1 MLSTVKAIAQTLFIR
16 PRNGTGSLA
25 RIA

>member
-1 MLSTVKAIAQTLFIR
+1 MLSTVKAIAQTLFTG